1 MVRGRPLFNRMVYA
15 FENALVDTVTWLFYD
30 TENPTLSTN
39 DKSPVMKFAPF
50 IRDLSSVVHEI
61 TGVMTPHFPADF
73 SDEDSL
79 EAVELLEW
87 IHMTML
93 DSPRLRR
100 NDSIDAYL
108 CRYQIPELLSVG
120 QTISSGSKHTGIDGG
135 DASTQ
140 QHVSAPSAEVVDL
153 VRLRWHA
160 FVPSKVIIELMTNL
174 LKVLPAEDWFALRAQ
189 SFDGKSYTMLKR
201 DMAVMLWECE

>member
-30 TENPTLSTN
+30 TENPTLSTD
-39 DKSPVMKFAPF
+39 DKSPVTKFAPS
-50 IRDLSSVVHEI
+50 IRELSSETQEM

-87 IHMTML
+87 IHLAML
-93 DSPRLRR
+93 DSPRLRQ

-108 CRYQIPELLSVG
+108 CRYQIPDLLSVG
-120 QTISSGSKHTGIDGG
+120 QTISSESKHTGIDGG
-135 DASTQ
+135 EAGTH
-140 QHVSAPSAEVVDL
+140 QHVSVSSAEVADL

-160 FVPSKVIIELMTNL
+160 FVPSKVITELMTNL
-174 LKVLPAEDWFALRAQ
+174 LKVLPAEDWFALRNQ

-201 DMAVMLWECE
+201 DTAVMLWECE